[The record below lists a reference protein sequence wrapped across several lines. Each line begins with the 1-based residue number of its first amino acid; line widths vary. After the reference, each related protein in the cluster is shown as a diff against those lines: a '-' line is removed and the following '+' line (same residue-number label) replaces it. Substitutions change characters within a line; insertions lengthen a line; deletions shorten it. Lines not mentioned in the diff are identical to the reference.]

1 MNLKLLLEFDKW
13 IKENPKGGIFVRGV
27 HAFRVSVR
35 GLKIGN

>member
-27 HAFRVSVR
+27 HAFKVSVR
-35 GLKIGN
+35 GLKNDN

>member
-27 HAFRVSVR
+27 HAFKVSVR
-35 GLKIGN
+35 GLENHN

>member
-27 HAFRVSVR
+27 HVFKVSVR
-35 GLKIGN
+35 GLKNHN